1 MKFTKADQ
9 SEGKV
14 HLPMT
19 SLIDVVF
26 LLLIYFMVTASFN
39 AREAKLSSALQS
51 DQQGSGRAADL
62 QPQVLSVV
70 LEGDLVLYR
79 IGERVFTTRG
89 PLVETL
95 SRLHKDMGI
104 FVKVSN
110 GPSVEAAAIALQ
122 SCKDAGFT
130 KVTYVPAS

>member
-1 MKFTKADQ
+1 MKFSKGGQ
-9 SEGKV
+9 LEGVV

-26 LLLIYFMVTASFN
+26 LLLIFFMVTASFN
-39 AREAKLSSALQS
+39 ARENQLASALQS

-62 QPQVLSVV
+62 QPQILSVEM
-70 LEGDLVLYR
+70 EGELVIYR
-79 IGERVFTTRG
+79 IGERVFTSRG

-95 SRLHKDMGI
+95 SRLHKDTGV

-110 GPSVEAAAIALQ
+110 AAPVEAAAIAIQ
-122 SCKDAGFT
+122 SCKDAGFR